1 MAEVL
6 KSQTITSVA
15 IIGGG
20 LAGLSAAA
28 KLAEQGISATLFEAA
43 PQLGGRAR
51 RVIWKNTQLD
61 NGQHVLLGAYHHT
74 LQLLRLIKVDEKSAL
89 LRMPLTLHMGK
100 VLSLKACHYL
110 PAPFHLLFGL
120 LTAKGLNWLEKWAAI
135 HLFIRLKLEGFR
147 IAHDQPLASFLTLKK
162 QPQKLIQALWEP
174 LCLAALNTP
183 LHQASTQVFLNVL
196 RDSFSKKRSD
206 SDLLLPKVDLSA
218 LFADAIAT
226 YTQEKG
232 IQIKLN
238 QVIKRIEPAQ
248 DGFKLKNEAKD
259 EFHFSHVIVA
269 TSPFRANELGLAL
282 KLPKPNLHNLSYQPI
297 YTVYLQYT
305 ADTKLPRVITGLCNT
320 LSQWVFDRGQLCG
333 QAGLIAVVISAEGP
347 HQNLMQQELAER
359 VIAEMKQAF
368 TDLPEPIW
376 HKVIAEK
383 RATFACT
390 PDLQRPQMQTQWPHL
405 YLAGDYVASDYPSTI
420 EGAIR
425 SGMACAS
432 QIAEQ
437 MHSKT

>member
-6 KSQTITSVA
+6 KSQPLNKSVA

-20 LAGLSAAA
+20 LAGLTAAA
-28 KLAEQGISATLFEAA
+28 KLAEQGISTTLFEAA

-51 RVIWKNTQLD
+51 RVTWKNTHLD
-61 NGQHVLLGAYHHT
+61 NGQHILLGAYHHT

-89 LRMPLTLHMGK
+89 LRMPLALHMSK
-100 VLSLKACHYL
+100 FLSLKAGRYL

-120 LTAKGLNWLEKWAAI
+120 LTAKGLNWLEKWAAVRF
-135 HLFIRLKLEGFR
+135 FIQLKLQGFH
-147 IAHDQPLASFLTLKK
+147 IAQDQPLASFLALNQ
-162 QPQKLIQALWEP
+162 QPQKLIQLLWEP

-196 RDSFSKKRSD
+196 RDSFNKKRSD
-206 SDLLLPKVDLSA
+206 SDLLLPKIDLSA
-218 LFADAIAT
+218 LFADAIAA
-226 YTQEKG
+226 YTQKKG
-232 IQIKLN
+232 LQIKLN
-238 QVIKRIEPAQ
+238 QTITKIEPVQ
-248 DGFKLKNEAKD
+248 DGFKLTNEAKD

-269 TSPFRANELGLAL
+269 TSPFRISELGLAL
-282 KLPKPNLHNLSYQPI
+282 KLPKPNLSYQPI
-297 YTVYLQYT
+297 YTVYLQYPP
-305 ADTKLPRVITGLCNT
+305 DTKLPRMMTGLCNT
-320 LSQWVFDRGQLCG
+320 LSQWVFDRSQLCG
-333 QAGLIAVVISAEGP
+333 QAGLIAVIISAEGP
-347 HQNLMQQELAER
+347 HQKLTQQALAER
-359 VIAEMKQAF
+359 VVAEMKQTF

-390 PDLQRPQMQTQWPHL
+390 PNLQRPQTQTEWPNL
-405 YLAGDYVASDYPSTI
+405 YLAGDYVAGDYPATI

-425 SGMACAS
+425 SGMACAK

-437 MHSKT
+437 TQQKT

>member
-1 MAEVL
+1 MAKVL
-6 KSQTITSVA
+6 KSQPLNKSVA

-20 LAGLSAAA
+20 LAGLAAAA
-28 KLAEQGISATLFEAA
+28 KLAEQRIPTTLFEAT

-51 RVIWKNTQLD
+51 RVIWKNTHLD
-61 NGQHVLLGAYHHT
+61 NGQHILLGAYHHT

-89 LRMPLTLHMGK
+89 LRMPLTLHMSK
-100 VLSLKACHYL
+100 FLRLKAGRYL

-135 HLFIRLKLEGFR
+135 RFFIQLKLQGFH
-147 IAHDQPLASFLTLKK
+147 IAQDRPLASFLALNQ
-162 QPQKLIQALWEP
+162 QPQKLVQLLWEP

-196 RDSFSKKRSD
+196 RDSFNKKRSD
-206 SDLLLPKVDLSA
+206 SDLLLPQIDLSA
-218 LFADAIAT
+218 LFADAIAA

-232 IQIKLN
+232 VQIKLN
-238 QVIKRIEPAQ
+238 QAIKKIEPVQ
-248 DGFKLKNEAKD
+248 DGFKLINEAKG
-259 EFHFSHVIVA
+259 EFHFKHVIIA
-269 TSPFRANELGLAL
+269 TSPFRMSELGLAL
-282 KLPKPNLHNLSYQPI
+282 KLPKPNFSYQPI
-297 YTVYLQYT
+297 YTVYLQYPP
-305 ADTKLPRVITGLCNT
+305 DTKLPRVMTGLCNT

-333 QAGLIAVVISAEGP
+333 QAGLVAVIISAEGA
-347 HQNLMQQELAER
+347 HQNLTQQALAEH
-359 VIAEMKQAF
+359 VAAEMKQSF

-390 PDLQRPQMQTQWPHL
+390 PNLRRPQMQTQWPNL
-405 YLAGDYVASDYPSTI
+405 YLAGDYVAGDYPATI

-425 SGMACAS
+425 SGIACAK

-437 MHSKT
+437 TQPKT